1 MSAER
6 QFLDTNVILYVLSED
21 GAKAGRAEQLLAGRC
36 VVSVQV
42 LNELANVMLRK
53 LKLDWAAVDEIL
65 ATVRGVS
72 EVVPVTVEAHLAG
85 LRIAARYGYSVYDSM
100 IIAAATDAG
109 CDVIWSEDMQS
120 GQRIGTVTLR
130 NPFQR

>member
-21 GAKAGRAEQLLAGRC
+21 ATRAERAERLLAERC

-53 LKLDWAAVDEIL
+53 LKLDWTAVDEIL
-65 ATVRGVS
+65 AMVRGLC
-72 EVVPVTVEAHLAG
+72 EVVPLTVDVHRAG
-85 LRIAARYGYSVYDSM
+85 LQIAARHGYSVYDSM
-100 IIAAATDAG
+100 IIAAAVDAG
-109 CDVIWSEDMQS
+109 CEVVWSEDMQA
-120 GQRIGTVTLR
+120 GQQIGPVTLR